1 MAGNALSPEYLYAGL
16 IERGIAPHIAQA
28 FVVNARDESGL
39 NPGINEAAPIVPGSR
54 GGYGLLQWTGPRRRA
69 LEAYAADHG
78 ASVAD
83 PDMQMDYLLT
93 ELQGPESRAWSRI
106 QGAQNAEQAAA
117 AIVNDFLRPAESH
130 RASRERNYLAGVTFN
145 PGNAGQPY
153 TPASEGMDAQGNHTN
168 ALDPAMFA
176 ALSQAMQPRQPEM
189 PRFDMAP
196 ITPYQMQGT
205 NALAPQFSI
214 APISPRFR

>member
-1 MAGNALSPEYLYAGL
+1 MAANALSPDYLYSGL

-28 FVVNARDESGL
+28 FVVNAQDESGL

-54 GGYGLLQWTGPRRRA
+54 GGYGLMQWTGPRRRA
-69 LEAYAADHG
+69 LEAYAAQHG
-78 ASVAD
+78 QSVAD
-83 PDMQMDYLLT
+83 ADTQMDYLLT

-106 QGAQNAEQAAA
+106 QSTQTPEQAAA

-145 PGNAGQPY
+145 PDNAGRAY
-153 TPASEGMDAQGNHTN
+153 TPASEGMDAQGQRTN

-176 ALSQAMQPRQPEM
+176 ALAQSMQRQPEL
-189 PRFDMAP
+189 PQFQMAE

-205 NALAPQFSI
+205 QNALAPQYSI
-214 APISPRFR
+214 SPLAPRFR